1 MGLALQR
8 SKAAS
13 EMAAYCEKSP
23 VFRSFL
29 EKVFGTGLQQV
40 PVCSATHVLYT
51 TVYRVECVGSLAG
64 CGEGTT
70 TDFKQLYVQNQ
81 LA

>member
-13 EMAAYCEKSP
+13 EMAEYCDKSP

-40 PVCSATHVLYT
+40 PVCSATHVHPATVVPVPAATRTGKGTLDLYR
-51 TVYRVECVGSLAG
+51 YP
-64 CGEGTT
+64 
-70 TDFKQLYVQNQ
+70 
-81 LA
+81 